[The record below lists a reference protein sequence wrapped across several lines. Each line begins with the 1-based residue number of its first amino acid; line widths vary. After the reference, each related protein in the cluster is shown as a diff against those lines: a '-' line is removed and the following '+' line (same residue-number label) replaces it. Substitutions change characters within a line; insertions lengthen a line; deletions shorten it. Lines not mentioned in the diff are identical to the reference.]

1 MPSKFDWLTISNE
14 GASITQSDANVF
26 DQNKSFVNKIIEIK
40 KMSEKSVKS
49 VKLIIILQ
57 NSTKVPQEDENY
69 IFLILLLEILTALQL
84 FFQVFQTPF
93 TIW

>member
-1 MPSKFDWLTISNE
+1 
-14 GASITQSDANVF
+14 
-26 DQNKSFVNKIIEIK
+26 
-40 KMSEKSVKS
+40 MSEKSVKS